1 MWNICDGAI
10 WSIRWEGVTS
20 FRNNP
25 LKPADLLEAAR
36 RPGIIHYW
44 GHPKPWHPN
53 SIRQDYGLF
62 YKYWKKSP
70 WKDDI
75 RDFRKQN
82 DPGRMFISKMRCL
95 LGKGKRLLQG
105 KHQYKYGGGLYIFL
119 MPSLFTAPPFM
130 GKCQSRLFFNKP
142 T

>member
-1 MWNICDGAI
+1 MNVCYQQRILLLHPMWNICDGAI
-10 WSIRWEGVTS
+10 WSIRWEGVKS

-82 DPGRMFISKMRCL
+82 DTGRMFISKMRCL

-105 KHQYKYGGGLYIFL
+105 KHQ
-119 MPSLFTAPPFM
+119 
-130 GKCQSRLFFNKP
+130 
-142 T
+142 